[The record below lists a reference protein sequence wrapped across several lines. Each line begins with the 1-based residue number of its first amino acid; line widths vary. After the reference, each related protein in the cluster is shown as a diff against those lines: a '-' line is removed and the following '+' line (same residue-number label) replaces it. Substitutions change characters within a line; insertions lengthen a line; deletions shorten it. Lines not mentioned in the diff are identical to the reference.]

1 MCIANCLQ
9 FGAWTVH
16 GKEPQALQVCVCASV
31 HADSNVLAPVCPSP
45 PAVIHFFEHRIPKIN
60 KSVQGHQKR
69 KKTARYQTTIKEARR
84 KSGRFTGSPT
94 SSVMLRLQYQ
104 KALIILMGLGY
115 IRLMIIKEAQGFFLS
130 KNNTADR
137 GPLSKKLD
145 TSIEQKPMQST
156 CYAPLQP
163 AASSDARVVARQ
175 TF

>member
-9 FGAWTVH
+9 FGVWTVQ
-16 GKEPQALQVCVCASV
+16 GKEPV
-31 HADSNVLAPVCPSP
+31 HLCMQTVMSWLPSLRLHWP
-45 PAVIHFFEHRIPKIN
+45 SSTFEHRIPKIN

-69 KKTARYQTTIKEARR
+69 EKRARYQTTIKETRR

-104 KALIILMGLGY
+104 KALIILMSLGY

-145 TSIEQKPMQST
+145 TSIEQKPMQ
-156 CYAPLQP
+156 CCAPLQP